1 MMQLSNKVIVVTGGG
16 RGLGR
21 AYCEAIAKQG
31 ASVVAADI
39 RDTNATVDAVRS
51 AGGQAIGLDLDVTDM
66 ESCQAMAD
74 AAVATFGSLDSP
86 LPNPLPMAA

>member
-21 AYCEAIAKQG
+21 AYCEAMAKQG

-39 RDTNATVDAVRS
+39 RDTKATVDAVTGYGELSSDGRR
-51 AGGQAIGLDLDVTDM
+51 GRGNVWK
-66 ESCQAMAD
+66 
-74 AAVATFGSLDSP
+74 
-86 LPNPLPMAA
+86 N